1 MLDKLKE
8 EVFQANVDL
17 PKHGL
22 VKYTWGNVS
31 AIDRDSGLFVIKP
44 SGVTYEKMT
53 AQDMVVVD
61 LDGRVVEGELNPSSD
76 TLTHAVLYKHYP
88 QIGGI
93 AHTHSTW
100 ATIWA
105 QAGLDVQAMGT
116 THADTFYGSVPCARF
131 LTEKEVNDG
140 YEVET
145 GKVIIETF
153 EERGLD
159 VIAVP
164 GILLQGHG
172 PFTWGKDAK
181 SAVMN
186 SVVLDEVSKMNF
198 FTQKLNGLAEELPQR
213 ILDKHY
219 LRKHGQN
226 AYYGQGSKRLTYRKE
241 DYHVKNS
248 SKRIL
253 VYCWFTASLRRRS
266 TSRSKSTR
274 ANDD

>member
-8 EVFQANVDL
+8 EVFQANLDL

-31 AIDRDSGLFVIKP
+31 AVDRDSGLFVIKP

-53 AQDMVVVD
+53 AKDMVVVD

-76 TLTHAVLYKHYP
+76 TLTHAVLYKHYSE
-88 QIGGI
+88 IGGI

-153 EERGLD
+153 EKRGLD
-159 VIAVP
+159 VLAVP

-181 SAVMN
+181 TAVMN

-198 FTQKLNGLAEELPQR
+198 FTQKLNVLAEELPQR

-226 AYYGQGSKRLTYRKE
+226 AYYGQGQ
-241 DYHVKNS
+241 
-248 SKRIL
+248 
-253 VYCWFTASLRRRS
+253 
-266 TSRSKSTR
+266 
-274 ANDD
+274 

>member
-53 AQDMVVVD
+53 ARDMVVVD
-61 LDGRVVEGELNPSSD
+61 LEGRVVEGELNPSSD

-105 QAGLDVQAMGT
+105 QAGLDVQPMGT

-159 VIAVP
+159 VLAVP

-219 LRKHGQN
+219 LRKHGKN
-226 AYYGQGSKRLTYRKE
+226 AYYGQGQ
-241 DYHVKNS
+241 
-248 SKRIL
+248 
-253 VYCWFTASLRRRS
+253 
-266 TSRSKSTR
+266 
-274 ANDD
+274 

>member
-145 GKVIIETF
+145 GRVIIETF
-153 EERGLD
+153 EKRGLD
-159 VIAVP
+159 VLAVP

-181 SAVMN
+181 TAVMN

-226 AYYGQGSKRLTYRKE
+226 AYYGQGQ
-241 DYHVKNS
+241 
-248 SKRIL
+248 
-253 VYCWFTASLRRRS
+253 
-266 TSRSKSTR
+266 
-274 ANDD
+274 

>member
-76 TLTHAVLYKHYP
+76 TLTHAVLYKHYT

-131 LTEKEVNDG
+131 LTEKEVNAG

-159 VIAVP
+159 VLAVP

-181 SAVMN
+181 TAVMN

-226 AYYGQGSKRLTYRKE
+226 AYYGQGQ
-241 DYHVKNS
+241 
-248 SKRIL
+248 
-253 VYCWFTASLRRRS
+253 
-266 TSRSKSTR
+266 
-274 ANDD
+274 

>member
-53 AQDMVVVD
+53 AKDMVVVD
-61 LDGRVVEGELNPSSD
+61 LEGRVVEGELNPSSD

-88 QIGGI
+88 EIGGI

-159 VIAVP
+159 VLAVP

-219 LRKHGQN
+219 LRKHGKN
-226 AYYGQGSKRLTYRKE
+226 AYYGQGQ
-241 DYHVKNS
+241 
-248 SKRIL
+248 
-253 VYCWFTASLRRRS
+253 
-266 TSRSKSTR
+266 
-274 ANDD
+274 

>member
-8 EVFQANVDL
+8 EVFQANIDL

-61 LDGRVVEGELNPSSD
+61 LEGRVVEGELNPSSD

-159 VIAVP
+159 VLAVP

-226 AYYGQGSKRLTYRKE
+226 AYYGQGQ
-241 DYHVKNS
+241 
-248 SKRIL
+248 
-253 VYCWFTASLRRRS
+253 
-266 TSRSKSTR
+266 
-274 ANDD
+274 

>member
-159 VIAVP
+159 VLAVP

-198 FTQKLNGLAEELPQR
+198 FTQKLKGLAEELPQR

-226 AYYGQGSKRLTYRKE
+226 AYYGQGQ
-241 DYHVKNS
+241 
-248 SKRIL
+248 
-253 VYCWFTASLRRRS
+253 
-266 TSRSKSTR
+266 
-274 ANDD
+274 

>member
-8 EVFQANVDL
+8 EVFQANLDL

-31 AIDRDSGLFVIKP
+31 AVDRDSGLFVIKP

-88 QIGGI
+88 EIGGI

-131 LTEKEVNDG
+131 LNEKEVNDG

-153 EERGLD
+153 EKRGLD
-159 VIAVP
+159 VLAVP

-181 SAVMN
+181 TAVMN

-226 AYYGQGSKRLTYRKE
+226 AYYGQGQ
-241 DYHVKNS
+241 
-248 SKRIL
+248 
-253 VYCWFTASLRRRS
+253 
-266 TSRSKSTR
+266 
-274 ANDD
+274 

>member
-1 MLDKLKE
+1 VLDKLKE

-61 LDGRVVEGELNPSSD
+61 LDGHVVEGELNPSSD

-159 VIAVP
+159 VLAVP

-226 AYYGQGSKRLTYRKE
+226 AYYGQGQ
-241 DYHVKNS
+241 
-248 SKRIL
+248 
-253 VYCWFTASLRRRS
+253 
-266 TSRSKSTR
+266 
-274 ANDD
+274 

>member
-53 AQDMVVVD
+53 AKDMVVVD

-159 VIAVP
+159 VLAVP

-181 SAVMN
+181 TAVMN

-198 FTQKLNGLAEELPQR
+198 FTQKLNGLAEGLPQR

-219 LRKHGQN
+219 LRKHGKN
-226 AYYGQGSKRLTYRKE
+226 AYYGQGQ
-241 DYHVKNS
+241 
-248 SKRIL
+248 
-253 VYCWFTASLRRRS
+253 
-266 TSRSKSTR
+266 
-274 ANDD
+274 